1 MTDRD
6 RAKEPTTDEELRQV
20 TIGAPTEVQGPI
32 LIVDYDP
39 EWPVLFA
46 REAAKIRA
54 ALGERALMVEHAGS
68 TSVPGLVAKPIIDI
82 IVAVAHSGDESTYVP
97 ALEAAGYRLRIR
109 EPEWEEHRLLQG
121 THPDVN
127 VHVLTI
133 GSSEITRML
142 TLRDWLRA
150 NEADRE
156 LYAATKR
163 ELASRT
169 WKYVQH
175 YADAK
180 TTVIAEIMARAEAA
194 RATAAEEQAVKR
206 QNADRGTSC

>member
-1 MTDRD
+1 MTQRD
-6 RAKEPTTDEELRQV
+6 RAKEPTTDEELREA
-20 TIGAPTEVQGPI
+20 TIGPPTEVNGQI
-32 LIVDYDP
+32 LLVDYDP
-39 EWPVLFA
+39 EWPILFE

-54 ALGERALMVEHAGS
+54 ALGDRALMIEHAGS
-68 TSVPGLVAKPIIDI
+68 TSVPGLIAKPIIDI
-82 IVAVAHSGDESTYVP
+82 ILAVANSGDESAYVP
-97 ALEAAGYRLRIR
+97 DLEAAGYPLRIR
-109 EPEWEEHRLLQG
+109 EPGWEEHRLLKG
-121 THPDVN
+121 AHPDVN
-127 VHVLTI
+127 LHVFTA
-133 GSSEITRML
+133 GSREITRML

-169 WKYVQH
+169 WKYVQN

-194 RATAAEEQAVKR
+194 RH
-206 QNADRGTSC
+206 RG